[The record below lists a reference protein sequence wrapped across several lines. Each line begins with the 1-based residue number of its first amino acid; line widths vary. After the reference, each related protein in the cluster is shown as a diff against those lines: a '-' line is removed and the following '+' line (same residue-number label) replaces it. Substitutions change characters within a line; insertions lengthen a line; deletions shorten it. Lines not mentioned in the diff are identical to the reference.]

1 MVMGIRFLPYLAL
14 LAVVAVGGVAIWNF
28 YLRGPA
34 PLTEVAADAAGDQE
48 LTPAQIEAIQEV
60 IRDYLVNNPEI
71 IREAITKLR
80 ASQRTAARQ
89 ARRQTVG
96 AKRKELLN
104 DPGSPVAGNPD
115 SDVTVVEFFDYR
127 CPYCKG
133 TAPDLKRLREEDDIR
148 FVYKEFPI
156 LGPQSVFA
164 ARAALAARGQ
174 GKYFA
179 FHDALMEVKGG
190 LDEAAVMEVA
200 KGVGLDTERLR
211 RDMTAP
217 EIDAVLKRNFRL
229 AQVLNVTGT
238 PAFVIGDELVPG
250 AVGLA
255 TLRAYVR
262 QARRKASAKR

>member
-1 MVMGIRFLPYLAL
+1 MRFLAYLAL
-14 LAVVAVGGVAIWNF
+14 LALAAAPSAP
-28 YLRGPA
+28 PA
-34 PLTEVAADAAGDQE
+34 AAAGDQE
-48 LTPAQIEAIQEV
+48 LTAAQVEAIQEV

-80 ASQRTAARQ
+80 TNQRTAARQ
-89 ARRQTVG
+89 ARRQSIV
-96 AKRKELLN
+96 AKRDELLN
-104 DPGSPVAGNPD
+104 DPGSPVGGNLNA
-115 SDVTVVEFFDYR
+115 DVTVVEFFDYR
-127 CPYCKG
+127 CPYCKA
-133 TAPDLKRLREEDDIR
+133 TAPDLKRLLEEDDDIR

-179 FHDALMEVKGG
+179 FHDALMAVKGG
-190 LDEAAVMEVA
+190 LDEAAVMEAA

-211 RDMTAP
+211 RDMDAP
-217 EIDAVLKRNFRL
+217 EIDAVLKRNFQL

-238 PAFVIGDELVPG
+238 PAFVIGEELVPG

-255 TLRAYVR
+255 TLKAHVR
-262 QARRKASAKR
+262 QARRKSSTKR